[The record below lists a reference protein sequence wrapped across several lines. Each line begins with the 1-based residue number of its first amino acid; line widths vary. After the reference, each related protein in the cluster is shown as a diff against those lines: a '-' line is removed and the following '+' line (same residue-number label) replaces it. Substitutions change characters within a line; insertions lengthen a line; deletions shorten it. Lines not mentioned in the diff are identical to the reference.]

1 MMDNETRILILEKSF
16 NYVEEIITECYVEDD
31 EKQTFAKIDNKIAEL
46 LKTTKEDIDRQ
57 AIYDAMKKLETLSFE
72 EIAEIYDTLI

>member
-1 MMDNETRILILEKSF
+1 MDNETRILILEKSF
-16 NYVEEIITECYVEDD
+16 NYLEEIIGECYVEDD
-31 EKQTFAKIDNKIAEL
+31 EKQTFENIDNKIAEL

-57 AIYDAMKKLETLSFE
+57 AIYDAMKKLEAFSFD

>member
-1 MMDNETRILILEKSF
+1 MDNETRILILEKSF
-16 NYVEEIITECYVEDD
+16 NYLEEIIGECYVEDD
-31 EKQTFAKIDNKIAEL
+31 EKQTFENIDNKIAEL

-57 AIYDAMKKLETLSFE
+57 AIYDAMKKLEAFSFE